1 MLNPNVNP
9 KPKLKPKSRMIK
21 SGCNL
26 KMKQQILKVLT
37 KMNSAH

>member
-21 SGCNL
+21 SGSNFKSFDKNELSTL
-26 KMKQQILKVLT
+26 KYII
-37 KMNSAH
+37 